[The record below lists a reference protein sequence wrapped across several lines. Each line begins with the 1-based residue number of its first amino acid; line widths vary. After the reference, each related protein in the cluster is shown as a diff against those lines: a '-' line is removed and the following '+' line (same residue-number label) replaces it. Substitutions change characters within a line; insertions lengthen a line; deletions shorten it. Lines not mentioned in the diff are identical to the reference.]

1 MPYALSRRCLL
12 NCLGLSPVA
21 ALAGTA
27 AARSTAARAEGSRQ
41 DPDSLATWHMPDEGD
56 PHQSTWMSFGPARRS
71 GAAACWSPHAITWPA
86 LRAPLPPSSP

>member
-41 DPDSLATWHMPDEGD
+41 DPDSLAT
-56 PHQSTWMSFGPARRS
+56 
-71 GAAACWSPHAITWPA
+71 
-86 LRAPLPPSSP
+86 